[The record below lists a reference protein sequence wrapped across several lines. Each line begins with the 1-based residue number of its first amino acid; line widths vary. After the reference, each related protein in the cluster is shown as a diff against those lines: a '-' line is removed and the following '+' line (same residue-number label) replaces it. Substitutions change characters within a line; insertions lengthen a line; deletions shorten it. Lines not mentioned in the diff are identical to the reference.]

1 MTPRMSKPWFFN
13 FSGGTGGYQPVP
25 TEDSLLSRSNMGKSP
40 FSFES
45 IHTYDHPDKCKDGP
59 KGYAARINKKYKSVF
74 AWNESKHLEGRVRD
88 RDVEGVSSERPG
100 CLLTLVCL
108 MITGLSYLIFGSL
121 FPIMYW
127 FCVLKLGQAD
137 RLVVFRLGKM
147 IGVKGPGRVLIFP
160 WMDRYKLVDVRASA
174 FSVPPQQFITN
185 DGGIAE
191 MGAEV
196 QYAITDVT
204 TMVREL
210 ADHQD
215 ILRSLGKTLLTKVLV
230 KRSLSQL
237 KADKRI
243 SAQVICDELNEQ
255 VRKWGLDV
263 RSVSLSDPKVLK
275 EAGQASA
282 MNPILQGLGLRDAKE
297 YPTPQ
302 QFVRATWGLEEEQN
316 DDAAAFGS
324 LASAVGGFM
333 AGDMNQM
340 GQMDLAKQATANMAM
355 FEGMAAGQMGGK
367 SPMQPQQTTN
377 VEMKGGRV
385 VSPPELASK
394 LNKQT
399 IGGKETNS
407 THWRRCLEQVMKEA
421 GALEDEAYGLYR
433 IDISQTEN
441 GDENY
446 LLEITPL
453 SRMVLRVEDWPDRK
467 ADVHVSLSSS
477 DLAGVLGGSVSPLQ
491 AYLTGRISAT
501 GDVRKLMLFDK
512 ISNRG
517 HKPGSMFDI

>member
-1 MTPRMSKPWFFN
+1 MTPRMNKPWFFN

-25 TEDSLLSRSNMGKSP
+25 TDDSMLGSNMAKSP

-59 KGYAARINKKYKSVF
+59 RGYRARLNKKYKSVF
-74 AWNESKHLEGRVRD
+74 AWNESKSLEGRVRD
-88 RDVEGVSSERPG
+88 RDVEGVSVEKQG
-100 CLLTLVCL
+100 CLLGLVCL
-108 MITGLSYLIFGSL
+108 MITGISYIIFISG

-237 KADKRI
+237 KSDKRI

-333 AGDMNQM
+333 AGDSNNFS
-340 GQMDLAKQATANMAM
+340 QMDLAKQATANMQM
-355 FEGMAAGQMGGK
+355 FEGMAGGGIK
-367 SPMQPQQTTN
+367 PSGN
-377 VEMKGGRV
+377 VEMKGGN
-385 VSPPELASK
+385 PQPASK
-394 LNKQT
+394 AKSASKST
-399 IGGKETNS
+399 IGGKETSS

-421 GALEDEAYGLYR
+421 GALEDEAHGLYR

-441 GDENY
+441 GDENFF
-446 LLEITPL
+446 LELTPL
-453 SRMVLRVEDWPDRK
+453 SRRVLRVEDSPDRK